1 MKMKKKWIKIL
12 VIIFPVLF
20 GLTMYSLNTYYR
32 TVYET
37 IGKED
42 HLIEWMQFFFFLTS
56 AILSITIAI
65 KMGKV
70 SKSLRTIFILLAL
83 GLFFVAFEEISW
95 GERVFH
101 IEAPEVFDHGSL
113 PLLGENVQSEMNLH
127 NFRTLHNLVGKVYI
141 LIATHAV
148 LSSLLISLFYNLKK
162 DVKKKTKFLLSFLTP
177 PVYLALYFLPLY
189 INFFNKQT
197 SGIRAQ
203 DYEMTEFLFSLGILI
218 FLSICLK
225 RINLYLEK
233 EVKA

>member
-1 MKMKKKWIKIL
+1 MNMEKKWIKIL

-20 GLTMYSLNTYYR
+20 GLAMYCLNTYYR

-37 IGKED
+37 IGRED

-70 SKSLRTIFILLAL
+70 SKPLQVIFILLAL
-83 GLFFVAFEEISW
+83 GFFFVAFEEISW
-95 GERVFH
+95 GERVFN
-101 IEAPEVFDHGSL
+101 IEAPEVFDEGAL

-127 NFRTLHNLVGKVYI
+127 NFKTLHNLVGKAYI
-141 LIATHAV
+141 VIATYAV
-148 LSSLLISLFYNLKK
+148 FSSLLTSLFYNIKK
-162 DVKKKTKFLLSFLTP
+162 DVKKETKFFLSFLTP

-189 INFFNKQT
+189 INFLNRQT
-197 SGIRAQ
+197 FGIRAQ
-203 DYEMTEFLFSLGILI
+203 DYEMVEFLFSLGVLI

-225 RINLYLEK
+225 RINLYLKK